1 MPADLKRYQGQGHLH
16 FLTFSCRGRRPY
28 LRSAGARDL
37 FLDLVE
43 EERGKRNLWVAGY
56 VVMPEH
62 VHMLVAEP
70 AEGSVAEW
78 LKTVKQ
84 RFARAAHR
92 ERMIAPGERVWEPR
106 YYDFNVFTEKKR
118 IEKLK
123 YIHRNPVK
131 RGLVESPE
139 DWKWGSFRFYL
150 LGESYLVRMSRDE

>member
-1 MPADLKRYQGQGHLH
+1 MPAELKRYHGQGHLH
-16 FLTFSCRGRRPY
+16 FLTFSCKGRRRC
-28 LRSAGARDL
+28 LRSAHARDL
-37 FLDLVE
+37 LLELVE
-43 EERGKRNLWVAGY
+43 AERQKLNLWLPGY

-70 AEGSVAEW
+70 VEGSLAEW

-92 ERMIAPGERVWEPR
+92 EGMIASGERVWEPR

-123 YIHRNPVK
+123 YIHGNPVK
-131 RGLVESPE
+131 RGLVENPE
-139 DWKWGSFRFYL
+139 DWKWSSYRFYL
-150 LGESYLVRMSRDE
+150 LGESYLVRMSQGE